1 MRRNGKPPHTCVCV
15 RLPFANL
22 RLGNSRNTK
31 PQDGGVCMAEHTSAV
46 AVVVAVVAV
55 VVVVV
60 GTNLVPNYQ
69 TKPGLVPVWY
79 QSQRCDNG

>member
-15 RLPFANL
+15 RSSFANL

-46 AVVVAVVAV
+46 AVVVAVVVV

-60 GTNLVPNYQ
+60 GSNLELNDDWRSGYVPTWNL
-69 TKPGLVPVWY
+69 TMGWL
-79 QSQRCDNG
+79 DE